1 MKAAIY
7 LKNGVICKTNN
18 LQKKL
23 KREKEPIEILEEWL
37 YNNDNQ
43 KLDDKYNYWCKTIN
57 YTEQPKEQDTVLHH
71 FRNPKTGMTITSIYD
86 DLENLKTI
94 TKDWMDYEKID

>member
-1 MKAAIY
+1 MKAAVY

-23 KREKEPIEILEEWL
+23 KKEKEPIEILEEWL

-43 KLDDKYNYWCKTIN
+43 KLDEKYNYWCRTITP
-57 YTEQPKEQDTVLHH
+57 TETQKEDSVK
-71 FRNPKTGMTITSIYD
+71 FYYFKNVKTGYTITSIYPHLD
-86 DLENLKTI
+86 NIPKLVKEE
-94 TKDWMDYEKID
+94 WVQFEK

>member
-1 MKAAIY
+1 MKAAVY
-7 LKNGVICKTNN
+7 LKNGIICKTNN

-43 KLDDKYNYWCKTIN
+43 KLDEKYNYWCRTITP
-57 YTEQPKEQDTVLHH
+57 TETQQEDSIK
-71 FRNPKTGMTITSIYD
+71 FYYFKNPKTGFMITSIYD
-86 DLENLKTI
+86 NIEDLKRV
-94 TKDWMDYEKID
+94 TKDWEDYEKVD

>member
-86 DLENLKTI
+86 GLENLKTV

>member
-71 FRNPKTGMTITSIYD
+71 FRNPKTGMTITSIYG
-86 DLENLKTI
+86 DLENLKTVA
-94 TKDWMDYEKID
+94 KDWMEYEKLD